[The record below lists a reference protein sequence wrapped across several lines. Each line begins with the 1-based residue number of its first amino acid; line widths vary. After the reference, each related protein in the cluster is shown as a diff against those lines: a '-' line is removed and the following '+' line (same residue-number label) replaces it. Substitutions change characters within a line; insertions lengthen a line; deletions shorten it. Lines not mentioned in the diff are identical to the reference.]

1 MTTNSIQ
8 SNEFSLLADQLYE
21 RESMPPGLSFT
32 QFQSYPESHAFNF
45 VSQFRTNHNYELHHR
60 PIIGFNHHQS
70 NHYLSNSSNLISLIS
85 KELTVLTPVVQNK
98 VDVLNVLQ
106 PVENEVFKNKIFEEN
121 ESKSD
126 SEPTPEKNKK
136 RGKTIVKFIN
146 DSKTRANRR
155 NKR

>member
-1 MTTNSIQ
+1 
-8 SNEFSLLADQLYE
+8 
-21 RESMPPGLSFT
+21 MPPGLSFT
-32 QFQSYPESHAFNF
+32 QFQSYPESHAINF

-70 NHYLSNSSNLISLIS
+70 NHYLSNSSNFISPIS

-121 ESKSD
+121 ES
-126 SEPTPEKNKK
+126 
-136 RGKTIVKFIN
+136 
-146 DSKTRANRR
+146 RANRR
-155 NKR
+155 NKRKLGLLKKIEEFDILTGSSSIFISSGYNAFKTKVISYATKKS